1 MQRLPVTSGREL
13 IKYLVKKGFV
23 ISRQRGSHVVLKSQ
37 DSRRVTVPLHE
48 ELDRGTLLEIL
59 AEAGISKE
67 EFVREWYE
75 DDRNGKHD

>member
-1 MQRLPVTSGREL
+1 MSKLPIISGREM
-13 IKYLVKKGFV
+13 IKYLTKKGFIV
-23 ISRQRGSHVVLKSQ
+23 SRQKGSHVVLKSQ

-67 EFVREWYE
+67 EFLREWY
-75 DDRNGKHD
+75 KQ

>member
-1 MQRLPVTSGREL
+1 MSRLPIISGREL
-13 IKYLVKKGFV
+13 IRYLVKKGFV
-23 ISRQRGSHVVLKSQ
+23 ISRQRGSYVVLKSQ

-67 EFVREWYE
+67 EFLREWYA
-75 DDRNGKHD
+75 K